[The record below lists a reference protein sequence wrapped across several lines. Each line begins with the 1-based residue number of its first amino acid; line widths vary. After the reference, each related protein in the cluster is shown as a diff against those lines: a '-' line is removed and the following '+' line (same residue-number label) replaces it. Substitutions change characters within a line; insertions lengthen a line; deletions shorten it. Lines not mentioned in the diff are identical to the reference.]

1 MGAIVNYNNV
11 SPKQD
16 IYGLYDDFVALV
28 DSDSTLPKNLT
39 YEVTVTV
46 ENDSGIQKRSVTP
59 IGTIAIVEPFKL
71 VQDTYFKSEYNG
83 FTEHSNKYGYAKVT
97 ISVQEFSSSSEAI
110 PPTSTGAA
118 VSNTFYVYNGY
129 ENGPVG
135 LNYRNP
141 NWYNTTPIKLPK
153 VKKDLRLLTDDVEL
167 LTFPSEILLEYGF
180 LVPAKYLI
188 TEFKDDDG
196 NIISTSTID
205 LTFRLRTGL
214 SLVGVGYW
222 NIDINFFL
230 PPGSTYSESKI
241 RYETQELEIYDSE
254 IVTIRR
260 AECNPKNERYRLY
273 WINRYGGAEY
283 QNFELAAETTYQ
295 SRKGKRIQSD
305 GINYSAT
312 SFVDIQNINNPN
324 IQEFGNSTT
333 KEITIRTDYFEK
345 QAEIDSLSEVLK
357 STVLIMFDSN
367 NVAYPMILKDTNY
380 NNKLLKEGLVK
391 LEMTLQYANNEH
403 QQIR

>member
-11 SPKQD
+11 NPERG

-28 DSDSTLPKNLT
+28 DSNSTLPKNLT

-46 ENDSGIQKRSVTP
+46 VNDSGIQKRSVTP

-71 VQDTYFKSEYNG
+71 VQDAYFKSEYNG
-83 FTEHSNKYGYAKVT
+83 FLEHSNKYGYAKVT

-110 PPTSTGAA
+110 PPTSTGSA

-129 ENGPVG
+129 ESEPVG

-141 NWYNTTPIKLPK
+141 NWYDTMPIKLPK
-153 VKKDLRLLTDDVEL
+153 VKKDLRLLEDDVEL
-167 LTFPSEILLEYGF
+167 LTFPSEILLDNGF
-180 LVPAKYLI
+180 LVNAHDLI
-188 TEFKDDDG
+188 TEYFDSNG
-196 NIISTSTID
+196 VSLSTSTLD
-205 LTFRLRTGL
+205 LTTRPDLTG
-214 SLVGVGYW
+214 VAYW
-222 NIDINFFL
+222 NININTFFT
-230 PPGSTYSESKI
+230 GSVDYSESRI
-241 RYETQELEIYDSE
+241 RYETQELEAFDSE

-333 KEITIRTDYFEK
+333 KEITIRTDYFEN

>member
-11 SPKQD
+11 NPERG

-28 DSDSTLPKNLT
+28 DSNSTLPKNLT

-46 ENDSGIQKRSVTP
+46 VNDSGIQKRSVTP

-71 VQDTYFKSEYNG
+71 VQDAYFKSEYNG
-83 FTEHSNKYGYAKVT
+83 FLEHSNKYGYAKVT

-110 PPTSTGAA
+110 PPTSTGSA

-129 ENGPVG
+129 ESEPVG

-141 NWYNTTPIKLPK
+141 NWYDTMPIKLPK
-153 VKKDLRLLTDDVEL
+153 VKKDLRLLEDDVEL
-167 LTFPSEILLEYGF
+167 LTFPSEILLDNGF
-180 LVPAKYLI
+180 LVNAHDLI
-188 TEFKDDDG
+188 TEYFDSDG
-196 NIISTSTID
+196 VSLSTSTLD
-205 LTFRLRTGL
+205 LTTRPDLTG
-214 SLVGVGYW
+214 VAYW
-222 NIDINFFL
+222 NININTFFT
-230 PPGSTYSESKI
+230 GSVDYSESRI
-241 RYETQELEIYDSE
+241 RYETQELEAFDSE

-305 GINYSAT
+305 GINYKIGRAH
-312 SFVDIQNINNPN
+312 V
-324 IQEFGNSTT
+324 
-333 KEITIRTDYFEK
+333 
-345 QAEIDSLSEVLK
+345 
-357 STVLIMFDSN
+357 
-367 NVAYPMILKDTNY
+367 
-380 NNKLLKEGLVK
+380 
-391 LEMTLQYANNEH
+391 
-403 QQIR
+403 